1 MGSGLYLGGIYG
13 VVGEDDGTN
22 DVSSNYLGVS
32 IGYRSSGWQLTA
44 HYFLTAEDE
53 LSATS
58 QLTGGSGIGVDL
70 AYLWSI
76 NTTFAIGPQLTYRSF
91 KYTKYETG
99 GSETTVDVT
108 QSYSLPYIVFAL
120 AFRKFA
126 DFLDIFLGNF
136 GCGDRSDLIYG
147 LRLPFPP
154 IQIFLRVIL
163 SRSNQFRLLSITDI
177 EVVVPTPKVSM

>member
-1 MGSGLYLGGIYG
+1 MRILVVAMTVLFLSLEAFAADQAGFSINAAVFHSTSKYDFTDIGGGTGSGTHLNYDLGFGYSMASGLYLGGIYG
-13 VVGEDDGTN
+13 VVGADDGIN
-22 DVSSNYLGVS
+22 DVSDNYLGVS

-76 NTTFAIGPQLTYRSF
+76 NITFAIGPQLTYRSF

-99 GSETTVDVT
+99 GAETTVDVT
-108 QSYSLPYIVFAL
+108 NSYSLPYIVFAL
-120 AFRKFA
+120 
-126 DFLDIFLGNF
+126 NF
-136 GCGDRSDLIYG
+136 
-147 LRLPFPP
+147 
-154 IQIFLRVIL
+154 
-163 SRSNQFRLLSITDI
+163 
-177 EVVVPTPKVSM
+177 